1 MRDLT
6 KNERIQRAI
15 GGLKVFEA
23 FITNMD
29 EEHISDTA
37 CTEFGSIIENL
48 ETIEEQLRGEDDE
61 LIIHL
66 PDGMLGAVKHDDEE
80 EQ

>member
-15 GGLKVFEA
+15 GGLKMLEA
-23 FITNMD
+23 FVTNLG
-29 EEHISDTA
+29 EEQFSDTA
-37 CTEFGSIIENL
+37 CEVLDSIIKDV
-48 ETIEEQLRGEDDE
+48 ETVEEQLREEDDR
-61 LIIHL
+61 ITIHL
-66 PDGMLGAVKHDDEE
+66 PDGMLGAVKHDNEE

>member
-15 GGLKVFEA
+15 GGLKMLEA
-23 FITNMD
+23 FVTNLD

-37 CTEFGSIIENL
+37 CERFGSIIKDI
-48 ETIEEQLRGEDDE
+48 ETVEEQLREEEED
-61 LIIHL
+61 LITLHL
-66 PDGMLGAVKHDDEE
+66 PDGMLGAVKHDEDE
-80 EQ
+80 

>member
-15 GGLKVFEA
+15 GGLKAFEA

-29 EEHISDTA
+29 EEHVSDTA
-37 CTEFGSIIENL
+37 CETFASIIKDV
-48 ETIEEQLRGEDDE
+48 ETVEEQLREEDGR
-61 LIIHL
+61 ITIHL
-66 PDGMLGAVKHDDEE
+66 PDGMLGAVKHDNEE

>member
-15 GGLKVFEA
+15 GGLKMLEA
-23 FITNMD
+23 FVTNLG
-29 EEHISDTA
+29 EEQFSDTA
-37 CTEFGSIIENL
+37 CEVLASIIKDV
-48 ETIEEQLRGEDDE
+48 ETVEEQLRAEDDR
-61 LIIHL
+61 IAIHL
-66 PDGMLGAVKHDDEE
+66 PDGMLGAVKHDNEE

>member
-15 GGLKVFEA
+15 GGLKMLEA
-23 FITNMD
+23 FVTNLD
-29 EEHISDTA
+29 EEYISDTA
-37 CTEFGSIIENL
+37 CSEFGSVIKEL
-48 ETIEEQLRGEDDE
+48 ETVEEQLREEDDR
-61 LIIHL
+61 IAIHL
-66 PDGMLGAVKHDDEE
+66 PDGMLGAVKHDDEA